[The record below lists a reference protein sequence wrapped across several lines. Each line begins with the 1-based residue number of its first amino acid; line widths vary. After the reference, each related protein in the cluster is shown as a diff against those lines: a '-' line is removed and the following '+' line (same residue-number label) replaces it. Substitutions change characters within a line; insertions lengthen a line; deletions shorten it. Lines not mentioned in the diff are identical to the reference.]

1 MIALLLKILF
11 VAWLLNIAYHLGKGD
26 NKSAVSNLL
35 NVLLNWT
42 PVRKQ
47 DIRWRLF
54 KLRNRMKDLDR
65 LASAASLAY
74 SKTAGQPRH
83 VGSVFDKVHSDRLE
97 SMRAVRNSIALLE
110 AELEVIASYEEN
122 SVQAS

>member
-1 MIALLLKILF
+1 MIVLFLKFLF
-11 VAWLLNIAYHLGKGD
+11 LVWLLNIAYHLGKGD

-35 NVLLNWT
+35 NAFLNWT
-42 PVRKQ
+42 PIRKY
-47 DIRWRLF
+47 DLRWRLL
-54 KLRNRMKDLDR
+54 KLRNRMKELDR

-74 SKTAGQPRH
+74 SKTAGQPRY
-83 VGSVFDKVHSDRLE
+83 VGSVFDKVHSNRLE
-97 SMRAVRNSIALLE
+97 DMRAVRNTIALLE